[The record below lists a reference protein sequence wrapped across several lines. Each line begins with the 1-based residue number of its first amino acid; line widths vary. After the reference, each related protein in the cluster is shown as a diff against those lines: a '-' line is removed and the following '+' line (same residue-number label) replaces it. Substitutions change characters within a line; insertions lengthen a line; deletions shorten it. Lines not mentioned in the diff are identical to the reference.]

1 MLFPLSPKHND
12 WYEELCALAAIGEL
26 SPSEFEELQ
35 AHLAECAPCRAMQ
48 ADFRRIAADDL
59 GQVAV
64 GKSQGEM
71 SEASDG
77 VDEHALLDRLL
88 VRAREQRPSE
98 AATTVR
104 AETNVAKPSSPNVIR
119 RAFVWLRQP
128 ALSYGSVALLLC
140 AVAGVGAYRL
150 REAQLSPTLANLHSE
165 VDDWK
170 NRAQASATEKD
181 KTSELLRQ
189 TKAERDALRK
199 SIDEAETKYG
209 QLQQEQKS
217 LEAEL
222 DATKNQLSQQAQEL
236 QSEKTTAEEKTKQ
249 VTVLEAQVRNAAN
262 RTEEQRRIAENLQAR
277 LDRVQAQDAEAAA
290 AAPEAQGFGDAEAK
304 QLFGARDLHIVDVY
318 DVDAKGSTK
327 RTYGRVYYVE
337 KKLLMFYAFDLDKKR
352 NRAPESFQAWGYRQP
367 NEGKP
372 ESLGLFSVDDP
383 SVNRWVLRVNNPRVL
398 EHIDAVFVTAE
409 TPAGSISPTG
419 RRLLYANLAG
429 PANHP

>member
-1 MLFPLSPKHND
+1 LSPKHND

-26 SPSEFEELQ
+26 SPSEFEDLQ
-35 AHLAECAPCRAMQ
+35 AHLAECGPCRAMQ

-64 GKSQGEM
+64 AKSQEETRE
-71 SEASDG
+71 EAGDA

-98 AATTVR
+98 AAAAVR
-104 AETNVAKPSSPNVIR
+104 AETNVAKASSPNIVR
-119 RAFVWLRQP
+119 RALDWLRQP

-140 AVAGVGAYRL
+140 AVAGVGSYRL

-170 NRAQASATEKD
+170 SRAQASTTDKD
-181 KTSELLRQ
+181 KTSELLRE

-209 QLQQEQKS
+209 KLENEEKS
-217 LEAEL
+217 LEAQL
-222 DATKNQLSQQAQEL
+222 DAAKNQLNQQTEEIA
-236 QSEKTTAEEKTKQ
+236 SGKTTAAEKSKEISA
-249 VTVLEAQVRNAAN
+249 LEAQLRNATD
-262 RTEEQRRIAENLQAR
+262 RTEEQRRTAQNLQAR
-277 LDRVQAQDAEAAA
+277 LDRVEAQTAEAAA
-290 AAPEAQGFGDAEAK
+290 RSPEAQGFGDAEAK

-409 TPAGSISPTG
+409 TLSGSPSPTG